1 MPLIDPNQL
10 AAQLASV
17 KENIK
22 RQKDTPPS
30 PLRLH
35 SAFSQ
40 AQGGLLKSLAHA
52 RWSKENEN
60 RPSGSHEFLQ
70 TYSGEEKHV
79 SHADWKDLELVD
91 IEDLWIRMIH
101 RGRYILCRIA
111 TRPTLTVGLQM
122 AVIAPS
128 GAVLQLAV
136 YNYPILPVALG
147 RPTLRDIDAAFPLH
161 SIIAIKEPFLK
172 MAASGDTPMIRIDS
186 PTDLKFVSPF
196 DPLVKGIAWA
206 RDYPRQ
212 GIWVVPV
219 PEKKPLDYWK
229 NTGNAHF
236 VKKQFF
242 QAMKAYTDGI
252 DEHITD
258 PRVSLLF
265 LNRAQARIHL
275 QRYNAALHDA
285 VTSLENAGCV
295 RNDPL
300 LYQKALLRKAK
311 ALYCLR
317 RWKDAREAYKQL
329 SDCFPNSV
337 EGREGLSMTAKRM
350 QELSGDFDMVSLY
363 KCGLNPHARC
373 DVADYVGPVTVSA
386 IKPKGR
392 GLVTTRDVVP
402 GELLL
407 GVKALS
413 YVAPPADFT
422 IMGLNLLTNQLDKI
436 TQLLTVSD
444 LVYKLTDEPGLGER
458 VYGLYAGPDQ
468 TTPETYD
475 LNGRAAQDDVQAP
488 VDVGRIE
495 RAVTFNAFAPESVR
509 PAAFQPSSIP
519 ERDKP
524 TALFCQTSLINH
536 SCAYNASWMCF
547 GDLQVIRAL
556 VPIPQG
562 KEVTI
567 SYAVDGGY
575 NERMKLLAG
584 KHLTKCSCELCTADL
599 HDGNVLINKRAR
611 LENDS
616 LLPVTYSTPAPA
628 VRRAIVERTKVVNL
642 MAETYRAER
651 SLRPELF
658 SAYNRLSFAYGVL
671 AVVEKNTRYYQE
683 VIRYSEQSLACI
695 GVTATVVSNKKKG
708 KKAKND
714 LSNLP
719 VSGTPRH
726 HSHAAVCTALQIA
739 AAHRAIRA
747 AARAWVQAAL
757 YMESVTVAPGPAFF
771 KCRYERMLSDLDLH
785 AFL

>member
-1 MPLIDPNQL
+1 MPLIDPSQF

-17 KENIK
+17 KENVK
-22 RQKDTPPS
+22 RQKETPPS

-40 AQGGLLKSLAHA
+40 AQGGLLNSLAHA

-79 SHADWKDLELVD
+79 SHADWKDLELDGNGMLPTAVD

-128 GAVLQLAV
+128 GAVLQLAM

-147 RPTLRDIDAAFPLH
+147 RPTLMDIDAAFPLN

-186 PTDLKFVSPF
+186 PTDLKFVSPS

-212 GIWVVPV
+212 AIWVVRA
-219 PEKKPLDYWK
+219 PEKKTLDYWK
-229 NTGNAHF
+229 NAGNTYANESLSDLAYQDF

-242 QAMKAYTDGI
+242 LAMKAYTDGI
-252 DEHITD
+252 YEHTTD
-258 PRVSLLF
+258 PR
-265 LNRAQARIHL
+265 
-275 QRYNAALHDA
+275 DA
-285 VTSLENAGCV
+285 VNSLEDAGCV

-329 SDCFPNSV
+329 SDCFADSV

-350 QELSGDFDMVSLY
+350 QELTGDFDMVSLY
-363 KCGLNPHARC
+363 KYGLSPRTPC
-373 DVADYVGPVTVSA
+373 DVADYVGPVAISA

-407 GVKALS
+407 GIKALS
-413 YVAPPADFT
+413 YVVPPPDFT
-422 IMGLNLLTNQLDKI
+422 IMGLNLLTNQVDKT
-436 TQLLTVSD
+436 TQVLTVSD
-444 LVYKLTDEPGLGER
+444 LVYKLADDPGLGEL
-458 VYGLYAGPDQ
+458 VYRLYAGLDQ
-468 TTPETYD
+468 KTPETYD
-475 LNGRAAQDDVQAP
+475 LNGRAAQNDVQAP
-488 VDVGRIE
+488 IDVGRIE
-495 RAVTFNAFAPESVR
+495 RAVTYNTFAPESVL
-509 PAAFQPSSIP
+509 PAAFQRSSIP
-519 ERDKP
+519 EGDKP

-584 KHLTKCSCELCTADL
+584 KHLTKCSCELCIADL
-599 HDGNVLINKRAR
+599 HDGNVLINKRAS

-616 LLPVTYSTPAPA
+616 LLPVTYSTPAP
-628 VRRAIVERTKVVNL
+628 
-642 MAETYRAER
+642 TYC
-651 SLRPELF
+651 S
-658 SAYNRLSFAYGVL
+658 
-671 AVVEKNTRYYQE
+671 
-683 VIRYSEQSLACI
+683 QSYRGAHI
-695 GVTATVVSNKKKG
+695 
-708 KKAKND
+708 
-714 LSNLP
+714 
-719 VSGTPRH
+719 SGQ
-726 HSHAAVCTALQIA
+726 SH
-739 AAHRAIRA
+739 
-747 AARAWVQAAL
+747 
-757 YMESVTVAPGPAFF
+757 
-771 KCRYERMLSDLDLH
+771 D
-785 AFL
+785 